1 MSGVFLAFEGP
12 EGSGKS
18 TQARRLA
25 DRLRASGY
33 DVVLTREP
41 GGTPIGEQIRAIV
54 LGDANCAMLAETEA
68 LLYSA
73 ARAQHVREVIQPA
86 LAQGCVV
93 ISDRYADSTLAYQG
107 GGRGLPMDQLLAV
120 QTLATGGTWPDLRVL
135 LDLPV
140 EVGLARRLG
149 AAGEV
154 NRLDRTD
161 VAFHQRVRRAY
172 LELAAADPAGW
183 VVINAEQDP
192 DQVADQVAEAIS
204 FRLGIAL
211 NAVSRACGPV
221 KEPPRPR

>member
-1 MSGVFLAFEGP
+1 VRGIFLVFEGP

-18 TQARRLA
+18 TQARKLA
-25 DRLRASGY
+25 DRFRACGY

-41 GGTPIGEQIRAIV
+41 GGTPIGEQIRKIV
-54 LGDANCAMLAETEA
+54 LGEANCAMLAETEA

-86 LAQGCVV
+86 LEQGKVV

-120 QTLATGGTWPDLRVL
+120 QTLATGGLWPDLRLL

-140 EVGLARRLG
+140 EIGLARRLM
-149 AAGEV
+149 AEGEV
-154 NRLDRTD
+154 NRLDRTE

-172 LELAAADPAGW
+172 LELALANPEGW
-183 VVINAEQDP
+183 AIIDAEQEP
-192 DQVADQVAEAIS
+192 ERVAVLVVEAVTA
-204 FRLGIAL
+204 RLGVPLCAESL
-211 NAVSRACGPV
+211 A
-221 KEPPRPR
+221 

>member
-41 GGTPIGEQIRAIV
+41 GGTPIGEQIRAIL

-86 LAQGCVV
+86 LAQGRIV

-120 QTLATGGTWPDLRVL
+120 QTLATGGTWPHLRLL

-140 EVGLARRLG
+140 EVGLTRRLT

-154 NRLDRTD
+154 NRLDRTE

-183 VVINAEQDP
+183 VIINAEQDP
-192 DQVADQVAEAIS
+192 ERVADQVAEAVS
-204 FRLGIAL
+204 SRLGLAL
-211 NAVSRACGPV
+211 HAVHTA
-221 KEPPRPR
+221 